1 MCETRK
7 SIKDR
12 FKKSYE
18 ALVARESN
26 LLTCVDS
33 IERECNL
40 KIQLQNELLQSLS
53 DAKSLNNEKL
63 KANLTNTQKQI
74 VTLGLVIYFSFNRSN

>member
-1 MCETRK
+1 MAAASPKQDLYQQIRETRK

-12 FKKSYE
+12 FKKSHE
-18 ALVARESN
+18 ALVDREST
-26 LLTCVDS
+26 LLVCVDS

-40 KIQLQNELLQSLS
+40 KIQRQNELVQSLS

-63 KANLTNTQKQI
+63 KCKPTD
-74 VTLGLVIYFSFNRSN
+74 